1 MRFAWGSPL
10 SRQGFTLIEVVIT
23 IVIGAILGALVVS
36 QLGTSLFHS
45 ADSVFVVR
53 NEGLAEAWL
62 ERITSDY
69 VKELNSVNYASVLAT
84 IQARDYSAAPYNM
97 PASVTLTR
105 TYVTYDAAGVETP
118 VGGGGTSTNLKV
130 TVQTGDARLTSLLTA
145 ARSSGSD
152 PYATY

>member
-1 MRFAWGSPL
+1 MRLVWKSPL
-10 SRQGFTLIEVVIT
+10 SRQGFTLIEVIIT
-23 IVIGAILGALVVS
+23 IVIGAILGSLVVS

-62 ERITSDY
+62 ERIISDY
-69 VKELNSVNYASVLAT
+69 VKELNSANYASVLAT
-84 IQARDYSAAPYNM
+84 IKARDYSAAPYNM

-105 TYVTYDAAGVETP
+105 TYVTYDAAGVETT
-118 VGGGGTSTNLKV
+118 VGGVGTSTNLKV
-130 TVQTGDARLTSLLTA
+130 TVQMGENKLTSLLTA
-145 ARSSGSD
+145 ERSSGSD

>member
-1 MRFAWGSPL
+1 MKFFWKAPL
-10 SRQGFTLIEVVIT
+10 SRRGFTLIEVVIT
-23 IVIGAILGALVVS
+23 ILIAAILGALVVS
-36 QLGTSLFHS
+36 RLGTSLLHS

-105 TYVTYDAAGVETP
+105 TYVIYDAAGAETP
-118 VGGGGTSTNLKV
+118 VGGTSTNLKV
-130 TVQTGDARLTSLLTA
+130 TVQEGGAKLTSLLTA
-145 ARSSGSD
+145 QRSSGSD